1 MKKVMTFIFIFLTG
15 ITLVMTA
22 CKKDTVETDV
32 AVNVSQDRVIAHL
45 GDTIPLTIDAT
56 TSNDEIQ
63 TVTMTKTGGEAVE
76 IPAVTNNKN
85 YATVKDYIVTDS
97 VGTLVF
103 TISTKTSLSS
113 EPIVKTLT
121 YSIVKDVEIIMGT
134 AASTLPSYINGST
147 LTLYDATAANTNQA
161 NVDLVCTY
169 SSTDGMLIGSPSDPV
184 FDLTSWTVKNSTKIG
199 KIMDETPDAV
209 SMVTGSSV
217 KNLAVD
223 DMLGYVTSTG
233 VQGIIEV
240 MSITPG
246 NDGNTEFV
254 FMVIK

>member
-1 MKKVMTFIFIFLTG
+1 MKNLMRLMFLLVAG
-15 ITLVMTA
+15 ITLAITA
-22 CKKDTVETDV
+22 CKKDKVETDV
-32 AVNVSQDRVIAHL
+32 KVNVTQDRAIGHL
-45 GDTIPLTIDAT
+45 GDTIPLSISAT

-63 TVTMTKTGGEAVE
+63 TVTMTKTGGVAVE

-103 TISTKTSLSS
+103 TISTRTTLSS
-113 EPIVKTLT
+113 DPIVKTLT
-121 YSIVKDVEIIMGT
+121 YSIVKDVEITMGT
-134 AASTLPSYINGST
+134 TASALPGYINGST
-147 LTLYDATAANTNQA
+147 LTLYNTAAANANQDKI
-161 NVDLVCTY
+161 DLVCTY
-169 SSTDGMLIGSPSDPV
+169 SATDGMVIGSPSDPV
-184 FDLTSWTVKNSTKIG
+184 FNLTGWTVKNSTKIG
-199 KIMDETPDAV
+199 KIMDESPEAV

-217 KNLAVD
+217 KNLEVD
-223 DMLGYVTSTG
+223 DMLGYVSSTG